1 MNNPFLQFGGDAA
14 LVARQRGRP
23 RRAMRRGAVQLIQY
37 RGPHPPHCFCEL
49 RRAVLYFFTLHRR
62 LAKSESIILA

>member
-23 RRAMRRGAVQLIQY
+23 RRAMRRGAVT
-37 RGPHPPHCFCEL
+37 GGTADTVPWTAPPALFL
-49 RRAVLYFFTLHRR
+49 
-62 LAKSESIILA
+62 